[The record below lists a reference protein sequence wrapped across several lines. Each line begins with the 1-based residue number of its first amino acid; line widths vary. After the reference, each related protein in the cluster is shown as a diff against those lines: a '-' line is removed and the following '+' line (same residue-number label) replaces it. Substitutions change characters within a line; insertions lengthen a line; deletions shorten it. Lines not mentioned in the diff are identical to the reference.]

1 MNITNAQNT
10 SVENC
15 KNPSKEENN
24 SNVVD
29 LTKKYQ
35 IQEDDLYS
43 PDEDDSDSEES
54 KKLTIKHSILSLK
67 RFYEY
72 TLKFPDPKYM
82 FNLKEKGLT
91 TPEKFVAWW
100 NGNNPDFQI
109 TVDSIEEWTYR
120 EDEDPS
126 RYNCHWGE
134 SENLNFVYPI

>member
-1 MNITNAQNT
+1 MDITNAQNT
-10 SVENC
+10 SVENS
-15 KNPSKEENN
+15 KNPSFEENDP
-24 SNVVD
+24 NVVN

-35 IQEDDLYS
+35 IQEEDLYS

-54 KKLTIKHSILSLK
+54 KTLTIKHSILSLK
-67 RFYEY
+67 RYYEY
-72 TLKFPDPKYM
+72 THKFPDPKYM
-82 FNLKEKGLT
+82 FDLKAKGLT

-120 EDEDPS
+120 EDENPS

-134 SENLNFVYPI
+134 YGD